1 MEDSGARDECQ
12 DLLRSRLDDQEAY
25 DGLLQDLGDVGRT
38 ACDVLAFQ
46 EIQVKAL
53 KIMKEEQEK
62 KKQYESIKFGVE
74 KRWEPPKKTAKE
86 LEELENPFA

>member
-38 ACDVLAFQ
+38 ACDVLGFPGDPGQGVEDHEGGAG
-46 EIQVKAL
+46 
-53 KIMKEEQEK
+53 KEEPIREYQVRC
-62 KKQYESIKFGVE
+62 G
-74 KRWEPPKKTAKE
+74 
-86 LEELENPFA
+86 EEMGAAEEDCQGA